1 MKCSNI
7 KERLIRKAMKS
18 WCEFKIAA
26 IGLSARGETLA
37 IACNR
42 PRFLRQGGG
51 VHAEMAVMLSA
62 PRNLRTIVIV
72 RVNKKGELLP
82 VKPCK
87 ACARKAR
94 DRGVKILTI

>member
-7 KERLIRKAMKS
+7 KERLIRKALKS

-26 IGLSARGETLA
+26 IGLSARGNTLA
-37 IACNR
+37 IACNK
-42 PRFLRQGGG
+42 PRFCRVGGG

-62 PRNLRTIVIV
+62 PRNLKTILLV
-72 RVNKKGELLP
+72 RVNKNGDLMP
-82 VKPCK
+82 IKPCA

-94 DRGVKILTI
+94 ERNIKIISI